1 MEMTGLNSAMS
12 KRGVFHTLLRACA
25 QRRLPSMVL
34 ISPLCASRRNGC
46 ASGQR
51 GSVLVEKRWW
61 KTTALAARSLRCRS
75 G

>member
-1 MEMTGLNSAMS
+1 MDTIGSSSAMS
-12 KRGVFHTLLRACA
+12 NFGVFHTLPRACA

-34 ISPLCASRRNGC
+34 ISPLWASMRNGW

-51 GSVLVEKRWW
+51 GRVLVEKRWW
-61 KTTALAARSLRCRS
+61 NTIALEARSARCRS

>member
-1 MEMTGLNSAMS
+1 MEMTGSNSPMS

-34 ISPLCASRRNGC
+34 ISPLWASIRNGW

-61 KTTALAARSLRCRS
+61 NTMALEARSLRCRS
-75 G
+75 T